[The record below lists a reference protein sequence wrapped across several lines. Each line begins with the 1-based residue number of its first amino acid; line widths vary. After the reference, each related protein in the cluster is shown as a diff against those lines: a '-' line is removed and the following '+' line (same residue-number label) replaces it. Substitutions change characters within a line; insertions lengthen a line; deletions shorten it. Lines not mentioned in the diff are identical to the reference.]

1 MRQAN
6 QQQTSN
12 NTLNPTKRIEYIDAL
27 RGFTMF
33 LVVFQHIAS
42 YCWQIDEKGIS
53 IHDYMMQ
60 IRMPMFFFISGFVLY
75 KSSVVWDCKQVTS
88 FFRKKIP
95 VQLISPFIF
104 FLLYLHIHQFSLAD
118 SVIKNFK
125 HGYWFTFVLFEFYCF
140 YAIIRFFFR
149 NKRSW
154 ILLLCLGGLLYFIV
168 SIPLIYDNIP
178 LPKNVKGFLSM
189 IHWKYFLFFV
199 LGTIVKEHFHQVE
212 KLLDSK
218 WLLPICISIYILG
231 NGFHDVIPIHKI
243 LFDLTIT
250 LSGLVVLFSFFRIN
264 QLNLSKG
271 TIAGR
276 TLQYIGRHTLDIYLI
291 HFFLIPW
298 QLNYITVFLDHPMPI
313 IEATVSLIIAGIII
327 AGCLL
332 IGNIIR
338 LSPFLAHWV
347 FGAKYP
353 EKRNAL

>member
-1 MRQAN
+1 MDQA
-6 QQQTSN
+6 QHQTSN
-12 NTLNPTKRIEYIDAL
+12 NTLKPTKRIEYIDAL

-42 YCWQIDEKGIS
+42 FCWQIDGKGIS

-75 KSSVVWDCKQVTS
+75 KSSVVWDLKQVIS

-95 VQLISPFIF
+95 VQLISPLIF
-104 FLLYLHIHQFSLAD
+104 FLLYLYINQFSFVD
-118 SVIKNFK
+118 SIIKNYK

-149 NKRSW
+149 SKYSW
-154 ILLLCLGGLLYFIV
+154 ILLLCLGGLLYLPYIYDYI
-168 SIPLIYDNIP
+168 SIPKNI
-178 LPKNVKGFLSM
+178 KGFLS
-189 IHWKYFLFFV
+189 IVHWKLFLFFV
-199 LGTIVKEHFHQVE
+199 LGTIVKEHFQQVE

-218 WLLPICISIYILG
+218 WFLPICISIYILG
-231 NGFHDVIPIHKI
+231 NGFYDLIPIYKI
-243 LFDLTIT
+243 PFDLTLT

-264 QLNLSKG
+264 QKSLSKE

-291 HFFLIPW
+291 HFFLIPK
-298 QLNYITVFLDHPMPI
+298 QLSFITVFSDHPMPI
-313 IEATVSLIIAGIII
+313 IEATVSFIIASLII

-347 FGAKYP
+347 FGAKYS
-353 EKRNAL
+353 EKSNAI